1 MEISRHQFAQKLPLV
16 EKAIKECDFMAIDTE
31 LSGLHRPPTPV
42 RLYSMEDRY
51 IEYKEATERFLIIQF
66 GLCTF
71 TWDQK
76 SGRYIAKPFNFYIF
90 PTSITGQVQSNRVFM
105 TQAQAFDFL
114 VKQSFDFNKW
124 VYQGIP
130 YLTKEEERVF
140 VAEAQKKLN
149 DDMPEIPI
157 DEKEMDFVL
166 AARAKIDAWLA
177 NEKPDD
183 PEGVNITTR
192 NAYQRR
198 LIYQEL
204 RKYKDLTA
212 VGMTGFIRAQK
223 FSEKQQKSRNK
234 EKLNRLEKDCAAA
247 IGFRKV
253 IDMISES
260 GKIVVGH
267 NMLLDVCHMV
277 GQFVEPLPDT
287 LEEFKS
293 KTHSIFPKLI
303 DTKQICASQPELS
316 AIFGTA
322 TQLEQLRFETNKE
335 AFNNPR
341 VDMHQE
347 FPRYLTEMAHEAG
360 YDAYMT
366 GAAFIKMI
374 SYLDK
379 ARNPE
384 KYPSKEEKEEEEEEE
399 EPKPRKVD
407 ADGWDISESEDDRD
421 ESEWKMEE
429 EEEVFNYGSVRVD
442 LSNSDGS
449 LDDVF
454 NGIMNRTSLVRTA
467 YDYFDFVHPE
477 TISTNNGGILISYP
491 AGTKFD
497 KDISRS
503 LFSKYGKHI
512 VEKIN
517 DTSSFVVFENL
528 KEPVVL
534 SDDNDLYKILTIS
547 DHIRLG
553 K

>member
-1 MEISRHQFAQKLPLV
+1 M
-16 EKAIKECDFMAIDTE
+16 
-31 LSGLHRPPTPV
+31 
-42 RLYSMEDRY
+42 
-51 IEYKEATERFLIIQF
+51 LIQDI
-66 GLCTF
+66 
-71 TWDQK
+71 
-76 SGRYIAKPFNFYIF
+76 
-90 PTSITGQVQSNRVFM
+90 
-105 TQAQAFDFL
+105 
-114 VKQSFDFNKW
+114 
-124 VYQGIP
+124 
-130 YLTKEEERVF
+130 
-140 VAEAQKKLN
+140 
-149 DDMPEIPI
+149 
-157 DEKEMDFVL
+157 
-166 AARAKIDAWLA
+166 
-177 NEKPDD
+177 
-183 PEGVNITTR
+183 
-192 NAYQRR
+192 
-198 LIYQEL
+198 L
-204 RKYKDLTA
+204 R
-212 VGMTGFIRAQK
+212 
-223 FSEKQQKSRNK
+223 
-234 EKLNRLEKDCAAA
+234 
-247 IGFRKV
+247 
-253 IDMISES
+253 
-260 GKIVVGH
+260 
-267 NMLLDVCHMV
+267 
-277 GQFVEPLPDT
+277 
-287 LEEFKS
+287 
-293 KTHSIFPKLI
+293 LI
-303 DTKQICASQPELS
+303 DTKQICASQPELN

-341 VDMHQE
+341 IDMHQE

-384 KYPSKEEKEEEEEEE
+384 KYPTKEEKEEAKEEE

-421 ESEWKMEE
+421 ESQWNMEE

-449 LDDVF
+449 MDDVF

-491 AGTKFD
+491 TGTEFN
-497 KDISRS
+497 KDVSRS

-534 SDDNDLYKILTIS
+534 SDNELYNIQTIS
-547 DHIRLG
+547 DYISLG